1 MKFKLISSLL
11 LVMLILSGCGGG
23 EVTVTVTQPTFIQS
37 DALLDGDI
45 EVASNSTI
53 VTQGISRS
61 VFVGIDPLTL
71 TETRAFLDFP
81 LAGILTSANIYSAHL
96 DIVIDSLSPGLATVP
111 ILIDLVS
118 YPQPLLAADFSSA
131 FFKSTTI
138 APPITVAD
146 VGQHVTVDVTAL
158 MQEAQVRGLS
168 HFQLRL
174 LSGSGGT
181 ATGLVEINDSTGVNR
196 TTDAPQLTVVYY

>member
-1 MKFKLISSLL
+1 LR
-11 LVMLILSGCGGG
+11 
-23 EVTVTVTQPTFIQS
+23 
-37 DALLDGDI
+37 DGDI
-45 EVASNSTI
+45 EVASNLTT

-71 TETRAFLDFP
+71 TETHAFLDFP
-81 LAGILTSANIYSAHL
+81 LTGIPVNAGIYSAHL
-96 DIVIDSLSPGLATVP
+96 DIVIDNLQPGLASVP

-118 YPQPLLAADFSSA
+118 YPQPLLAADFSGA
-131 FFKSTTI
+131 FLKSTTI
-138 APPITVAD
+138 APPITAAD
-146 VGQHVTVDVTAL
+146 VGHHVTVNVTAL
-158 MQEAQVRGLS
+158 MQEAQFRGLS

-196 TTDAPQLTVVYY
+196 SALAPQLTIEYY